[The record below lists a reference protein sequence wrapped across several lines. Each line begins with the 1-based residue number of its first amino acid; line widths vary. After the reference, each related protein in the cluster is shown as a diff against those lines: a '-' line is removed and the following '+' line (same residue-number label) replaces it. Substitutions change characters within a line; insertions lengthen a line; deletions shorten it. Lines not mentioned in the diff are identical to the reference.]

1 MYGQIMN
8 WLPLSDIDQLKDIIT
23 MSANYPVAIFKHS
36 TSCSISS
43 MAKMRLES
51 SWDLNNI
58 KLYYLDLLRYRSV
71 SNTIASDLHVHHESP
86 QIILIHKGEVIYDA
100 SHFDISVEEIN
111 ETISYHNIK
120 IDDTV
125 NS

>member
-1 MYGQIMN
+1 MN

-23 MSANYPVAIFKHS
+23 MSSTNPIAIFKHS
-36 TSCSISS
+36 TSCSISN
-43 MAKMRLES
+43 MAKLRLES

-58 KLYYLDLLRYRSV
+58 KIYYLDLLSYRSV
-71 SNTIASDLHVHHESP
+71 SNAIASDLQVHHESP

-100 SHFDISVEEIN
+100 SHFDISVDEIK
-111 ETISYHNIK
+111 ETVNYHNIK
-120 IDDTV
+120 IDNTV